1 MRRTVVLL
9 SLALVTLTAAAV
21 AALVRP
27 RPAGPVQH
35 DPVQHDPVTPPAP
48 PPVAITSAGPL
59 QLTAQ
64 LARRWLD
71 PRGSS
76 QYLEIDVTATGTPT
90 AGAKTAVNAVLV
102 IDRSGSMAGAKIER
116 ARDAARS
123 LIAAL
128 DGEDR
133 LAIIDFA
140 SDATV
145 LLPST
150 AMAPGEKERALGLVA
165 RLTATS
171 GTNLSAAIDL
181 AAPQLRAGRA
191 QGRVDK
197 VFLASDGQANEGVYE
212 HGALLRLS
220 AARLEGATVSTF
232 GIGED
237 YDEDLMTA
245 LALQG
250 GGRTR
255 FIERA
260 DDLTPAIRAEL
271 TRSAQAVARD
281 VRLDIQGDSGA
292 RVERVLGLRPEADGS
307 VRLPDFAAGETRRV
321 LVKLR
326 LPAGSGEK
334 QLARVTVR
342 CQDVRGESYR
352 AEAFSIGTYTVD
364 NRLLHTEANEAA
376 LWGARAE
383 MADVAQRA
391 VRAQEKGDDREA
403 ASLVADL
410 DALAKDAAIARPS
423 AAAPA
428 QGYADGWRGMLNA
441 SSGGGQVARKKAKQE
456 AYDVAAGF

>member
-1 MRRTVVLL
+1 MRRTAVLL
-9 SLALVTLTAAAV
+9 SLALATLTAAAV

-27 RPAGPVQH
+27 RPPGPVQV
-35 DPVQHDPVTPPAP
+35 DPAPAQPIPAP
-48 PPVAITSAGPL
+48 PPLVATSAGPL
-59 QLTAQ
+59 QITAQ

-76 QYLEIDVTATGTPT
+76 QYLEIDVSAAGTPT
-90 AGAKTAVNAVLV
+90 GGAKAAVNAVLV

-123 LIAAL
+123 LISAL

-145 LLPST
+145 LFPST
-150 AMAPGEKERALGLVA
+150 AMSPGEKERALGLVM
-165 RLTATS
+165 RLTPTS
-171 GTNLSAAIDL
+171 GTNLSAAIEL

-197 VFLASDGQANEGVYE
+197 VFLASDGQANEGVHE
-212 HGALLRLS
+212 RGALLRLS

-232 GIGED
+232 GIGDD

-255 FIERA
+255 FIERPS
-260 DDLTPAIRAEL
+260 DLTAAIRAEL
-271 TRSAQAVARD
+271 TRSAQAVARE

-307 VRLPDFAAGETRRV
+307 VRLPDFAAGESRRV

-326 LPAGSGEK
+326 LPAGSGESR
-334 QLARVTVR
+334 LAQVTVR
-342 CQDVRGESYR
+342 CQDVRGEAYR
-352 AEAFSIGTYTVD
+352 AEAAAIGTYTAEAK
-364 NRLLHTEANEAA
+364 LLRTEANEAA

-391 VRAQEKGDDREA
+391 VQAQEKGDAREA
-403 ASLVADL
+403 AARVAELDSLE
-410 DALAKDAAIARPS
+410 KDAAMARPS

-428 QGYADGWRGMLNA
+428 KGYADSWRGMLNA
-441 SSGGGQVARKKAKQE
+441 SSGGGQAERKKAKQQ

>member
-1 MRRTVVLL
+1 MRRTFVLL
-9 SLALVTLTAAAV
+9 SLALITLAAAAV
-21 AALVRP
+21 AALVCP
-27 RPAGPVQH
+27 HPPGPLAQQ
-35 DPVQHDPVTPPAP
+35 DPVAPVAP
-48 PPVAITSAGPL
+48 PPVAISNAGPL
-59 QLTAQ
+59 QLTVQ
-64 LARRWLD
+64 LARRWLN
-71 PRGSS
+71 PRGST
-76 QYLEIDVTATGTPT
+76 QYLEVDVTASGAQS
-90 AGAKTAVNAVLV
+90 AGAKSPVNAVLV

-133 LAIIDFA
+133 LAIVDFA

-150 AMAPGEKERALGLVA
+150 AMAPGQRERALGLVA

-171 GTNLSAAIDL
+171 GTNLSAAIEL

-191 QGRVDK
+191 PGRVDK

-212 HGALLRLS
+212 RGALLRLS
-220 AARLEGATVSTF
+220 AARFEGATVSTF
-232 GIGED
+232 GIGDD
-237 YDEDLMTA
+237 YDEDLMTS

-281 VRLDIQGDSGA
+281 VRLDIQGESGA

-326 LPAGSGEK
+326 LPSGRGEAR
-334 QLARVTVR
+334 LARVAVR
-342 CQDVRGESYR
+342 CRDVAGESFR
-352 AEAFSIGTYTVD
+352 AEAFGIGTYTAD
-364 NRLLHTEANEAA
+364 NHLLQTEANEAA

-391 VRAQEKGDDREA
+391 VQAQEKGDLHGA
-403 ASLVADL
+403 AALVVDL
-410 DALAKDAAIARPS
+410 DSLEKDAAEARPS

-428 QGYADGWRGMLNA
+428 KRYADGWRGMLNA
-441 SSGGGQVARKKAKQE
+441 SGGGGKVARKKAKQQ